1 MLLDCWWKKCCFDV
15 KWMSNVVG
23 TCLSISLSVS
33 LLLGLG
39 ATETANADEAPFT
52 IPDGFEVQKVADDL
66 LAHDCFAMTLDAL
79 GRPIVSGPGYIRTLI
94 DDNNDGTYDRSIQW
108 SSLPKQGA
116 QGLWSEGR
124 ALYWV
129 GDGGLW
135 KSEDTNGDLV
145 SDGSPKKV
153 LELPTGGEHDAH
165 AIRRGPDGYWYLIA
179 GNFAANIAKMLND
192 PMSPV
197 VNPRCGT
204 IWRISPDFSK
214 RSVWAHGM
222 RNCYDFDF
230 MPDGQIV
237 TYDSDCEREATFP
250 WYRPTR
256 AFILGPGSDAGWCG
270 SAWKDDDNRITMP
283 LVISRLGRGS
293 PTGVAVYQHNAF
305 PRKYHDAAFVLD
317 WTFGRVIAVY
327 PSSNVSE
334 DKRIANQ
341 IPAEVFMQPSGT
353 AGFAPTDICVC
364 PDGSLLVCVGGR
376 GTSGALYRVTATPAS
391 LTPAPTTAADTTNN
405 TSDPAS
411 TSETYSGQSKPEN
424 MFAAAIAAKSINSD
438 NAKSLQAILDTPC
451 PWESWGEAKWRP
463 ILTPVL
469 AELLMRVA
477 SEDIRLTG
485 DKELIARTKQ
495 RCAQLLTRVGAKL
508 PPNQVAKMIQSKSQ
522 STRAAGWWVL
532 GRGNVTL
539 QPKETNFFVGQSAT
553 DYSSPDIEI
562 ARWEGHIGPSDERL
576 RWECFGLKKW
586 NCSTANS
593 PTVADTPAA
602 SNTRRTWLWALSRSA
617 TSPSV
622 PAQAKKSDSNSLDQL
637 AARLLFGQK
646 PSGIDIP
653 LLEALSRW
661 IPNRKSSMNPR
672 EQIEFLTL
680 LQASLG
686 DRRHTMPAQSEN
698 PADALDGY
706 RGMYTNRMQESVR
719 LTWARWALYL
729 AREAEN
735 SGLVMVHAEAT
746 RTMAMFEPNDSESL
760 TYLIDQITEASHPTS
775 DIHMLCCIANCGAKR
790 SEGDS
795 QRIAAAL
802 AGIVRKVKSRG
813 LYTDNQWQNR
823 LQQLIAVL
831 LKQDSQLGAAFVGLS
846 IPCCAEDLTLLSAFP
861 ADIQSSARSK
871 MRRYLVSAP
880 AAEWSVPILRY
891 AAQTGLDEPLSN
903 AVRTASTETSL
914 RSVCI
919 DLLAMAPK
927 EQDYELFLS
936 AIESADRNEW
946 SIGWKGISSI
956 AIKDAKREFN
966 ALAPIVST
974 MLSVGNALPRAA
986 ILTRARA
993 VANKLQLKN
1002 IPPSDVWKDWNE
1014 FLRNNLSEDV
1024 IAKLDQPKSNAD
1036 WPTMVRTAN
1045 GLKGDATRGQLLF
1058 QTKCGLCHGGQ
1069 SALGPALSGVTKRFS
1084 RDDLSK
1090 AIFEPSRDISDR
1102 YKSIRVLT
1110 GDGEIFTGMIVYNAA
1125 DGITLQTADGTMV
1138 RVNQDNIEEK
1148 VYSTESLMPTGL
1160 LDDKSPQD
1168 IADLFS
1174 YLGGL

>member
-1 MLLDCWWKKCCFDV
+1 
-15 KWMSNVVG
+15 MSNIVG
-23 TCLSISLSVS
+23 KCLSVFLSVAI
-33 LLLGLG
+33 LNNVFCDPKAIG
-39 ATETANADEAPFT
+39 EEAPFNV
-52 IPDGFEVQKVADDL
+52 PDGFEVQKAADDT
-66 LAHDCFAMTLDAL
+66 LAHDCFAMTLDSA
-79 GRPIVSGPGYIRTLI
+79 GRPVVSGPGYIRTLI
-94 DDNNDGTYDRSIQW
+94 DDNNDGVYDRSVQW
-108 SSLPKQGA
+108 STSPKQGA

-135 KSEDTNGDLV
+135 RSEDTNGDLV
-145 SDGSPKKV
+145 SDGSPRKV

-179 GNFAANIAKMLND
+179 GNFAANISKMLND
-192 PMSPV
+192 PATPIS
-197 VNPRCGT
+197 NPRCGT
-204 IWRISPDFSK
+204 VWRISPDFSK

-230 MPDGQIV
+230 LPDGQIV

-256 AFILGPGSDAGWCG
+256 VFVLGPGSDAGWCG

-283 LVISRLGRGS
+283 QVISRLGRGS
-293 PTGVAVYQHNAF
+293 PTGVAVYQHTAF

-364 PDGSLLVCVGGR
+364 PDGTLLVCVGGR
-376 GTSGALYRVTATPAS
+376 GTSGALYRVKTSSEAS
-391 LTPAPTTAADTTNN
+391 GN
-405 TSDPAS
+405 S
-411 TSETYSGQSKPEN
+411 TSTSVETTSSGSAAGESSNTNLFATAINSKSLS
-424 MFAAAIAAKSINSD
+424 AQDAKSI
-438 NAKSLQAILDTPC
+438 QAILDTPC
-451 PWESWGEAKWRP
+451 PWESWGEARWRA
-463 ILTPVL
+463 ILTPLL
-469 AELLMRVA
+469 AESLMRIA
-477 SEDIRLTG
+477 SDEIRLNG
-485 DKELIARTKQ
+485 DQELIARTKQ
-495 RCAQLLTRVGAKL
+495 RCAQVLTRVGAKL
-508 PPNQVAKMIQSKSQ
+508 PPNQVAKMVQSKSQ

-539 QPKETNFFVGQSAT
+539 QPKETNFFVGQASA
-553 DYSSPDIEI
+553 DYANTPTEI
-562 ARWEGHIGPSDERL
+562 ARWEGHLGPSDDRL

-586 NCSTANS
+586 NCSAANGLYS
-593 PTVADTPAA
+593 ADTPAA
-602 SNTRRTWLWALSRSA
+602 SNARRTYLWALSRSA
-617 TSPSV
+617 PV
-622 PAQAKKSDSNSLDQL
+622 PTNPNQPKKQEPASLDTL
-637 AARLLFGQK
+637 AARLLFGPK
-646 PSGIDIP
+646 PAGIDIQV
-653 LLEALSRW
+653 LDALSRW
-661 IPNRKSSMNPR
+661 IPSRKSSMNQR

-729 AREAEN
+729 AREAEAN
-735 SGLVMVHAEAT
+735 GLVMVHAEAT
-746 RTMAMFEPNDSESL
+746 RTLAMFEPTDSESL
-760 TYLIDQITEASHPTS
+760 DYLIEQVTESSHPTS
-775 DIHMLCCIANCGAKR
+775 DIHMLCCIANCSAKR
-790 SEGDS
+790 NEGDS

-831 LKQDSQLGAAFVGLS
+831 LKQDPQLGAAFVGLS

-861 ADIQSSARSK
+861 ADVQSAARTK
-871 MRRYLVSAP
+871 MRSYLVTAP
-880 AAEWSVPILRY
+880 TVEWSVPILRY
-891 AAQTGLDEPLSN
+891 AAQTGLDEPLSK
-903 AVRTASTETSL
+903 AVRNASVETSL
-914 RSVCI
+914 RATCI
-919 DLLAMAPK
+919 ELLAMAPK

-936 AIESADRNEW
+936 AVESIDRNEW
-946 SIGWKGISSI
+946 ATGWKGISSL
-956 AIKDAKREFN
+956 AIKDAKREFE
-966 ALAPIVST
+966 ALAPVVST
-974 MLSVGNALPRAA
+974 LLSTGNSLPRVA
-986 ILTRARA
+986 ILTRVRSI
-993 VANKLQLKN
+993 ANKLQLKN
-1002 IPPSDVWKDWNE
+1002 VPTSDLWQDWIV
-1014 FLRNNLSEDV
+1014 FLRNNLSEELGS
-1024 IAKLDQPKSNAD
+1024 KLEQPKSNTD

-1045 GLKGDATRGQLLF
+1045 GLKGDATRGQAIF

-1125 DGITLQTADGTMV
+1125 DGITLQTANGSIV

-1168 IADLFS
+1168 VADLFS